1 MKANTLLQVIGA
13 ASCLAL
19 ANCRSTWPYENSS
32 EASARSGSGY
42 SLDNP
47 ATGSRYMA
55 GTTTPTAPDAPSTP
69 VDPGAPAAPLPPTE
83 GVTSTTTTTTTPPV
97 PPAPTVTTTPPPS
110 TTTTV
115 TTTTTPPATTSAPT
129 YGSPV
134 PGRRGFVYPPGVEA
148 KPENMVDVRDFTP
161 GQKVR
166 DPRTGKIFLV
176 P

>member
-1 MKANTLLQVIGA
+1 MKHINLLRLLGA
-13 ASCLAL
+13 AFCVSFASCE
-19 ANCRSTWPYENSS
+19 STWPYGAADTES
-32 EASARSGSGY
+32 RRGSGY

-47 ATGSRYMA
+47 PSSQSRYLPGNTA
-55 GTTTPTAPDAPSTP
+55 TTTP
-69 VDPGAPAAPLPPTE
+69 
-83 GVTSTTTTTTTPPV
+83 GVTSTTSTTETTETTTTTNTPGPESVQPTPGTENLPQPPPPPPTTTTTTTTTA
-97 PPAPTVTTTPPPS
+97 PAS
-110 TTTTV
+110 
-115 TTTTTPPATTSAPT
+115 

-134 PGRRGFVYPPGVEA
+134 PGRKGFVYPPGSDQ